1 MYSYDRVL
9 PIGTVVL
16 LKGAEKRLMI
26 VGYQRMNAV
35 DASKVFDYCGCIF
48 PEGFMTP
55 DEATVFDHSQIDRI
69 IFMGFQNLPQIEFS
83 ERLKNV
89 IRKRENG
96 ENV

>member
-26 VGYQRMNAV
+26 LGYQRRMAAGS
-35 DASKVFDYCGCIF
+35 DKIYDYCGCLY

-55 DEATVFDHSQIDRI
+55 NEAVVFDHEQIDRL
-69 IFMGFQNLPQIEFS
+69 IFLGLQNVPQINFAEKLR
-83 ERLKNV
+83 EV
-89 IRKRENG
+89 IARREAA
-96 ENV
+96 E

>member
-26 VGYQRMNAV
+26 VGYQRMNAT
-35 DASKVFDYCGCIF
+35 DPDKVFDYCGCLF

-55 DEATVFDHSQIDRI
+55 SEAAVFDHSQIDRI
-69 IFMGFQNLPQIEFS
+69 IFMGLQNMPQIDFAEK
-83 ERLKNV
+83 LKTV
-89 IRKRENG
+89 IRERESG
-96 ENV
+96 S

>member
-1 MYSYDRVL
+1 MYSYDKVL

-26 VGYQRMNAV
+26 VGYQRMNAT
-35 DASKVFDYCGCIF
+35 DPNKVFDYCGCIY

-55 DEATVFDHSQIDRI
+55 SEAAVFDHDQIDRI
-69 IFMGFQNLPQIEFS
+69 IFMGFQNPAQIDFS
-83 ERLKNV
+83 EKLKNA

-96 ENV
+96 Q